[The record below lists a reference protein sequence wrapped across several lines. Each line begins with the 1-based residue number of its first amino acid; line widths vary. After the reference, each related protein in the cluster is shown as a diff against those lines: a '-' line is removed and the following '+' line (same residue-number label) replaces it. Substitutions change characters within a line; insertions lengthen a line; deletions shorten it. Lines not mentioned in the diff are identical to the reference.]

1 MELRQL
7 AYFLAVAE
15 ERNFTRA
22 AQRIPIA
29 QPAIS
34 QQVRRLEAELGERL
48 FVRDRRGIRLTAAGE
63 ALLPHA
69 RAMLADA
76 EHAREAVAALRGLLT
91 GRLAFGFVLPL
102 PDQRLPGLVGAFH
115 RQYPGI
121 ELKLIE
127 DETDALLAALATGQ
141 LDAALV
147 GLGRYDRPPP
157 DVESL
162 LVARE
167 PVVVAVDPRHPLAGA
182 GSIPLHAL
190 RDEPMIAF
198 TSASKQRSTLEA
210 ACHAAGF
217 APRVVA
223 ETSDLGVVIDLVQHR
238 IGVAVLP
245 RSALDGADTVA
256 RLRLTR
262 PKLDRRILLVWRP
275 GGGPPAARAFLAL
288 ARHHLVGG
296 GGGRAVAAP
305 APQSAARRA
314 ASNGSRSKMNRL

>member
-7 AYFLAVAE
+7 TYFLAVAE

-34 QQVRRLEAELGERL
+34 QQIRRLEAELGERL
-48 FVRDRRGIRLTAAGE
+48 FVRERRGIRLTAAGQ

-76 EHAREAVAALRGLLT
+76 AQAREAMAALSGLLT

-102 PDQRLPGLVGAFH
+102 PDQRLPGLLGAFH

-121 ELKLIE
+121 ELRLLE

-141 LDAALV
+141 LDAALI

-157 DVESL
+157 DLESL
-162 LVARE
+162 VVARE
-167 PVVVAVDPRHPLAGA
+167 PVVVAVHPQHALAGA
-182 GSIPLHAL
+182 GSVPLHAL
-190 RDEPMIAF
+190 REEPMIAF

-210 ACHAAGF
+210 ACQAAGF

-223 ETSDLGVVIDLVQHR
+223 ETSDLGVVLQLIQQQL
-238 IGVAVLP
+238 GVAVLP
-245 RSALDGADTVA
+245 KSALAGTPTVA
-256 RLRLTR
+256 QLRLTR
-262 PKLDRRILLVWRP
+262 PTLDRRILLVWRP
-275 GGGPPAARAFLAL
+275 AGSSPAARAFLAL
-288 ARHHLVGG
+288 ARHHLVGP
-296 GGGRAVAAP
+296 AATTT
-305 APQSAARRA
+305 Q
-314 ASNGSRSKMNRL
+314 

>member
-7 AYFLAVAE
+7 GYFLAVAE

-34 QQVRRLEAELGERL
+34 QQIRRLEAELGERL

-69 RAMLADA
+69 RAMLAGA
-76 EHAREAVAALRGLLT
+76 EHAREAIAALSGLLT

-102 PDQRLPGLVGAFH
+102 PDQRLPGLLGAFH

-121 ELKLIE
+121 ELRLLE
-127 DETDALLAALATGQ
+127 DETDALLLALGTGQ
-141 LDAALV
+141 LDAALI
-147 GLGRYDRPPP
+147 GLGRYDRPPS

-167 PVVVAVDPRHPLAGA
+167 PVVVAMHPRHALAGA
-182 GSIPLHAL
+182 GSVPLGAL
-190 RDEPMIAF
+190 REEPMIAF

-210 ACHAAGF
+210 ACQAVGF

-223 ETSDLGVVIDLVQHR
+223 ETSDLGVIIELIQHQL
-238 IGVAVLP
+238 GVAVLP
-245 RSALDGADTVA
+245 ESALEGAAAVA
-256 RLRLTR
+256 RLSLTR
-262 PKLDRRILLVWRP
+262 PRLDRRILLVWRAAAS
-275 GGGPPAARAFLAL
+275 PPAARAFLAL
-288 ARHHLVGG
+288 ARRHLAGP
-296 GGGRAVAAP
+296 AATTT
-305 APQSAARRA
+305 R
-314 ASNGSRSKMNRL
+314 